1 MADKVPPPPPKPPQ
15 RPRKAPPAK
24 PPMPPGKAPPPPGK
38 PPAPPAK
45 APPPPGKA
53 PPPPGKPPAPP
64 SKTKK
69 EGEKTPPKRKPKP
82 KAKPRPKGK
91 PKPKGKPTK
100 KKKKKGRRINIK
112 LNLRQKK
119 ITDEDDSYSDQIG
132 WTSMAEDF
140 EDYEDPTPQ
149 EPEIVTHQCTMC
161 GAMMRIPRP
170 KRERYKVICAHP
182 ECGHSDFI
190 GI

>member
-38 PPAPPAK
+38 PPAPPTK

-53 PPPPGKPPAPP
+53 PSPPSKPPAPP